1 MEELSAPL
9 AKRRKRDEP
18 DGQGRSE
25 DGDLGGDPDAGV
37 DLISLLPDEILG
49 SVISLLPTKDGAQT
63 TVLSSRILAAHGGPA
78 RCLSLRSLYG
88 KFDAWFGSAAL
99 NSLEHLEFGY
109 AGEGR
114 HGMDPDP
121 RPPRPL
127 PPSALRS
134 AATLR
139 TAYISGSDFPAAAA
153 APCLPR
159 LTKLTLHSVAIAEDV
174 LHRLLAG
181 CAVLESL
188 GLEDSR
194 RFNAV
199 RIASPTLRSVGFS
212 VAAETEL
219 VIEDAPC
226 LERLMLLDPYS
237 GPKIVKVIRAPQLK
251 VLGYLSNKITK
262 LDLGP
267 VIIQETMV
275 VSSTASLRK
284 VKVLVL
290 ESTGPNLDTIVGF
303 LKCFPCLEK
312 LYITSFL
319 RKNMKNTRRYNPQ
332 EPIECLDLHLR
343 YVILNQYQG
352 MRPNVNFAKFFILN
366 ARVLKAM
373 KFGVVV
379 GCTDKWMEN
388 QHRRQQL
395 DHKASPDAQF
405 EFQRDYCWRNILY
418 NNHVR
423 DLPTIDPFDGSIC

>member
-63 TVLSSRILAAHGGPA
+63 TVLSSRWRPWRAAPLNLDADRGLSGQERRRISIVSRILAAHGGPA

-88 KFDAWFGSAAL
+88 
-99 NSLEHLEFGY
+99 
-109 AGEGR
+109 
-114 HGMDPDP
+114 
-121 RPPRPL
+121 PPRPL